1 MDDSQIINLY
11 FARDENAI
19 IETKNKYQNMCY
31 RIAQN
36 ILYNR
41 EDSEECVNDTWL
53 FTWNNIPPRRPSVFS
68 SFVSKITRNTAIDR
82 YRKRNAQKRVDSHME
97 DIAGEVEKIGNAISS
112 DIEDYLKKKELV
124 KLFDFFLGKL
134 SERDRDIFIRR
145 YWYMD
150 PIKKIAD
157 RHACGESKIKSI
169 LARSRKKLYGL
180 LKKAGCEERKDL
192 PFQKA
197 IINEELPYT
206 IGGGIGQSRICMFF
220 LRKAHIGEVQSS
232 LWPEDMIAQCEENGV
247 QLL

>member
-1 MDDSQIINLY
+1 MDDAQIINLY

-19 IETKNKYQNMCY
+19 VETKNKYQNMCY

-112 DIEDYLKKKELV
+112 DIE
-124 KLFDFFLGKL
+124 
-134 SERDRDIFIRR
+134 
-145 YWYMD
+145 
-150 PIKKIAD
+150 
-157 RHACGESKIKSI
+157 
-169 LARSRKKLYGL
+169 
-180 LKKAGCEERKDL
+180 
-192 PFQKA
+192 
-197 IINEELPYT
+197 
-206 IGGGIGQSRICMFF
+206 IGRAS
-220 LRKAHIGEVQSS
+220 
-232 LWPEDMIAQCEENGV
+232 
-247 QLL
+247 